1 MEEEFFARLTE
12 ALTLD
17 TREMIDAL
25 LTDIPTDPHPPLSLR
40 TLKTD
45 SGRRSINR
53 LEAEVEKLSQLQRLT
68 LPQDL

>member
-1 MEEEFFARLTE
+1 
-12 ALTLD
+12 
-17 TREMIDAL
+17 
-25 LTDIPTDPHPPLSLR
+25 LR